1 LENILSKEEIG
12 ILRSGGIIGTDEIVI
27 KIGDLFVAENVVSR
41 ARRVIEV
48 KSSLDESRKRVLK
61 G

>member
-1 LENILSKEEIG
+1 MENILSKEEIG
-12 ILRSGGIIGTDEIVI
+12 ILRSSGIIGSDEIAI

-41 ARRVIEV
+41 KRRVIEV
-48 KSSLDESRKRVLK
+48 KASLDESRKRVLK

>member
-1 LENILSKEEIG
+1 MENILSKEEIG
-12 ILRSGGIIGTDEIVI
+12 ILRSGGIIGTDEIAI